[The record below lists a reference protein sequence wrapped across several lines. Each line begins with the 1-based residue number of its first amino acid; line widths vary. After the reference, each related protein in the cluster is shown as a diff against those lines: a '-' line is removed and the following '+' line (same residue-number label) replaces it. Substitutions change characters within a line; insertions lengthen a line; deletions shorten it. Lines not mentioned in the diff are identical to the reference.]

1 MCFSG
6 FRRRLI
12 MVRTVKYFVF
22 LVFLCWCGTLHA
34 EDASRLRI
42 DIYDGGLPAR
52 EFQTALPDAVVQEY
66 KSDLPDSK
74 QRDELFNSVHG
85 LAAHLHSFDELD
97 KDQLYIRTT
106 ILAPD
111 SLFRAYPKI
120 PQEILTELRNKVMVN
135 PHPKS
140 DR

>member
-1 MCFSG
+1 
-6 FRRRLI
+6 

-34 EDASRLRI
+34 ENLPRLRI
-42 DIYDGGLPAR
+42 DLYDSDLPAR

-74 QRDELFNSVHG
+74 QRDELFNSVQG

-111 SLFRAYPKI
+111 ALFRAYPKI
-120 PQEILTELRNKVMVN
+120 PQEMLMELRNKVAVTSRTLSSQ
-135 PHPKS
+135 P
-140 DR
+140 